1 MKTQLFIKKTAKS
14 VVSVFIAVL
23 MLIVVAFG
31 VGWTITMKSQQTAL
45 TDCSS
50 QMETLLDLGFIYDG
64 EYSQQ
69 EIETNC
75 ITLPSRAR
83 AYLDSLGGKDIPLYI
98 TGTNTSWCGEN
109 TVGCTTIMEKYDFRL
124 DIITLSTGA
133 DYYVDGME
141 STLAH
146 EYVHHLTTAADR
158 EWLYAHKDL
167 YPVGSDPVE
176 VAADCG
182 IKHFTGVFTH
192 GSYIDQCNAEQ
203 IEISEK
209 IIAGTL
215 TK

>member
-1 MKTQLFIKKTAKS
+1 MKTSLFIKKTAKS
-14 VVSVFIAVL
+14 ALSVFVAVL
-23 MLIVVAFG
+23 MMIVVSFG

-50 QMETLLDLGFIYDG
+50 QMPELYDLGFIY
-64 EYSQQ
+64 ENEFSQKQ
-69 EIETNC
+69 IEENC

-109 TVGCTTIMEKYDFRL
+109 TVGCTTIMEKYDLRF
-124 DIITLSTGA
+124 DVITLSTAA

-146 EYVHHLTTAADR
+146 EYVHHLTNAAER
-158 EWLYAHKDL
+158 EWLNAHKNL
-167 YPVGSDPVE
+167 YPEGSDPTE

-182 IKHFTGVFTH
+182 IKYFTGVFTH
-192 GSYIDQCNAEQ
+192 GSYIDQCTPEQ
-203 IEISEK
+203 EEISKK
-209 IIAGTL
+209 IIEGTL
-215 TK
+215 LK